1 MADGE
6 ENVLDVRTQKAPL
19 IPKEKA
25 TKTFDE
31 NFLTSIYNGLPID
44 QFVENVRN
52 SNASVEDQDKLGDE
66 WLIHDH
72 NIRLEVN
79 EPIAR

>member
-1 MADGE
+1 MSDGE
-6 ENVLDVRTQKAPL
+6 ENVLDVRTQKASL

-31 NFLTSIYNGLPID
+31 NFLTSIYSGLPID

-52 SNASVEDQDKLGDE
+52 SNASVED
-66 WLIHDH
+66 H